1 MPIDFWAILLTL
13 LCPAVQ
19 YYDRSSKILGEIK
32 NILNTDLTSDDR
44 LGDLET
50 FKKDASAYGAAPPLL
65 HCEADVCVKPQST
78 EPPLRFCNQHL

>member
-50 FKKDASAYGAAPPLL
+50 FKKDASAYGAPPS
-65 HCEADVCVKPQST
+65 CAEAETCVT
-78 EPPLRFCNQHL
+78 MN